1 MKLKNLFIASV
12 SAILLTSCAVTSPF
26 KITNNEVG
34 TKIGKSSTICLFS
47 GGGTGRVATYNGA
60 AGLYNGIML
69 NKNFGIVEAA
79 KNGGISKIG
88 AVDIKTTSYVFFVK
102 REFIVAGE

>member
-1 MKLKNLFIASV
+1 MKLRNLFIASA
-12 SAILLTSCAVTSPF
+12 STLLFASCAVTSPF
-26 KITNNEVG
+26 KITNNEIG
-34 TKIGKSSTICLFS
+34 TKIGKSTTICLFS
-47 GGGTGRVATYNGA
+47 GGGSGRIVAYNGA

-79 KNGGISKIG
+79 KNGKITKIG